1 MQAKDKKREMY
12 FFGFAHDRLRVQS
25 LNGKNQISIKFLKKF
40 VFSLQIKMEN
50 LKVV

>member
-25 LNGKNQISIKFLKKF
+25 LNGKKSDFYKISEEICFLAYKLRWK
-40 VFSLQIKMEN
+40 I
-50 LKVV
+50 